1 MSRCPARRMRQSHV
15 KYGAITATRSK
26 RTSRERA
33 VREAL
38 ALLEG
43 TGTAGRSAR
52 GAAEPT
58 RAVAHTT
65 PDAAAAPSQSDRR
78 PIVNSGTT
86 VNPGLDLSAQT
97 AGGITI
103 AELTGELDIASA
115 PALREQLLSLLRPGS
130 SRLVIDLSRV
140 SFCDASGLAVL
151 VNTARRARLLGGFL
165 RLAAVS
171 PQVGRVL
178 NITGLHRQLANF
190 PTVQAAATGAQAAQH
205 RISGAAVSGRAARA
219 HPGPVSRRTGPPPV
233 PADAGE
239 LRGAV
244 AALLAC
250 ADAWHDADPTRRF
263 TAALRALDR
272 ARDGTDNAALD
283 TAARSLLSALARH
296 PLTPS
301 PAVAATATR
310 LRRVLN
316 PAPRLAAS

>member
-1 MSRCPARRMRQSHV
+1 MRQSHV

-171 PQVGRVL
+171 PQVGQVL
-178 NITGLHRQLANF
+178 NITGLHRHLANF
-190 PTVQAAATGAQAAQH
+190 PTVQAAVTGAQAAAH
-205 RISGAAVSGRAARA
+205 HGKPGAAATGRAAGA
-219 HPGPVSRRTGPPPV
+219 HPGPASRRTAPPLV

-239 LRGAV
+239 L
-244 AALLAC
+244 
-250 ADAWHDADPTRRF
+250 
-263 TAALRALDR
+263 
-272 ARDGTDNAALD
+272 
-283 TAARSLLSALARH
+283 
-296 PLTPS
+296 
-301 PAVAATATR
+301 
-310 LRRVLN
+310 
-316 PAPRLAAS
+316 

>member
-1 MSRCPARRMRQSHV
+1 MNSR
-15 KYGAITATRSK
+15 I
-26 RTSRERA
+26 
-33 VREAL
+33 
-38 ALLEG
+38 
-43 TGTAGRSAR
+43 
-52 GAAEPT
+52 
-58 RAVAHTT
+58 
-65 PDAAAAPSQSDRR
+65 
-78 PIVNSGTT
+78 T
-86 VNPGLDLSAQT
+86 VNPGLDLTART

-103 AELTGELDIASA
+103 AELTGELDVASA
-115 PALREQLLSLLRPGS
+115 PILREQLLGLLQPGS

-171 PQVGRVL
+171 PQVGQVL
-178 NITGLHRQLANF
+178 NITGLDRHLANF
-190 PTVQAAATGAQAAQH
+190 PTVQAATAGGAPDAH
-205 RISGAAVSGRAARA
+205 RRNPGAAVIGRAARA
-219 HPGPVSRRTGPPPV
+219 HPMPANRRTGTPPV

-250 ADAWHDADPTRRF
+250 ADAWHDADPSRRF
-263 TAALRALDR
+263 TPALRAMDD
-272 ARDGTDNAALD
+272 AHDGTDNAALD

-316 PAPRLAAS
+316 PAPRLATI

>member
-1 MSRCPARRMRQSHV
+1 M
-15 KYGAITATRSK
+15 K
-26 RTSRERA
+26 
-33 VREAL
+33 L
-38 ALLEG
+38 
-43 TGTAGRSAR
+43 
-52 GAAEPT
+52 
-58 RAVAHTT
+58 
-65 PDAAAAPSQSDRR
+65 
-78 PIVNSGTT
+78 GTT
-86 VNPGLDLSAQT
+86 ANPGLGLTAET
-97 AGGITI
+97 AGGTTI

-115 PALREQLLSLLRPGS
+115 PALRDQLLSLLRPGS

-140 SFCDASGLAVL
+140 SFCDASGLTVL
-151 VNTARRARLLGGFL
+151 VNTARRARLLDGFL

-178 NITGLHRQLANF
+178 NITGLHRHLANF
-190 PTVQAAATGAQAAQH
+190 PTVQAAATGAQTAQH
-205 RISGAAVSGRAARA
+205 RKSGAARGRAARA
-219 HPGPVSRRTGPPPV
+219 QPAPANRRTGPTPV

-250 ADAWHDADPTRRF
+250 ADAWHDADPRRRF
-263 TAALRALDR
+263 TPALRAMDR
-272 ARDGTDNAALD
+272 ARDGTDDTALN

-316 PAPRLAAS
+316 PAPRLMPT